1 MADEKTTSEDLGLIE
16 KAFLMGVGAALLAK
30 DKAQE
35 LADELVKR
43 GKLTREQTDSFV
55 SRMVSRADEASKSVQ
70 TSVAK
75 ETEKVVETMGLASAK
90 DVEEI
95 REELTEIKSLI
106 ASLRPVDASPESK

>member
-1 MADEKTTSEDLGLIE
+1 
-16 KAFLMGVGAALLAK
+16 MGGGAALLAK
-30 DKAQE
+30 DKAEE

-55 SRMVSRADEASKSVQ
+55 SRMVSRADEATKSVQ

-95 REELTEIKSLI
+95 RAELTEIKSLI
-106 ASLRPVDASPESK
+106 ASLRPVDAPSESK